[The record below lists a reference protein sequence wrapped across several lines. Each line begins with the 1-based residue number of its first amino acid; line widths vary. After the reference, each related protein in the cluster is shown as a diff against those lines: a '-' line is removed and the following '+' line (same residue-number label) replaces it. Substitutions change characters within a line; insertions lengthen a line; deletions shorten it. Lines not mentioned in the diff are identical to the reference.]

1 MVTTTLIAVHAGA
14 GILGLL
20 TGPVTMRPDVP
31 PGPLR
36 WLSRIYLASLAVL
49 LVSMVALIA
58 VDWTGLDIGAR
69 LAFTGLAGLGAVIV
83 YRIVQAG
90 RESARRLPGWQRRYV
105 AHVYFT
111 YVSLWIGFLVLPALN
126 LPLPYIAVPA
136 VVLLV
141 LAVGHVLVT
150 GYQKRLVIEP

>member
-1 MVTTTLIAVHAGA
+1 MVNTVLIVVHAGA
-14 GILGLL
+14 GLLGLL
-20 TGPVTMRPDVP
+20 TGPVAMRPDVP

-36 WLSRIYLASLAVL
+36 WLSRLYLASLAVL
-49 LVSMVALIA
+49 LLSMVALIA
-58 VDWTGLDIGAR
+58 VDWAALDIGAR
-69 LAFTGLAGLGAVIV
+69 LAFTGLAGLGVVIV
-83 YRIVQAG
+83 YRITRAG

-126 LPLPYIAVPA
+126 LPYPYVGVPA

-141 LAVGHVLVT
+141 LALGHVLVT
-150 GYQKRLVIEP
+150 GYQKRLIVEP